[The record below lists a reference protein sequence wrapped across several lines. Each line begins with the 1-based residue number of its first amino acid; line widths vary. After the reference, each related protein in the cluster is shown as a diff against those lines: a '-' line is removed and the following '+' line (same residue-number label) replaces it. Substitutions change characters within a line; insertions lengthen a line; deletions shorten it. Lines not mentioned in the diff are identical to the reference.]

1 MMIKINRKK
10 QFASSIV
17 PFYIIINM
25 NQEEIMQV
33 INNGGEIVAY
43 PIKRGETVI
52 FNTKDNA
59 VKFICINA
67 NFRNNKQYPLCFTEQ
82 LEIVEDSTLLLEQ
95 ITSFKTIEIKLSI
108 NNELEIDEN
117 KTMVY
122 DI

>member
-1 MMIKINRKK
+1 
-10 QFASSIV
+10 
-17 PFYIIINM
+17 M

-33 INNGGEIVAY
+33 INNGGEILAY
-43 PIKRGETVI
+43 PIKRGENVI

-67 NFRNNKQYPLCFTEQ
+67 NFRNTKKYPLCFTEQ